1 MMYMAVDQYGTT
13 VHGLEYPRRDLQR
26 QFGGR
31 ARKMYQDKKDGT
43 MVHVGYIV
51 GKQWFT
57 LYKVERM
64 ERSA

>member
-13 VHGLEYPRRDLQR
+13 VH
-26 QFGGR
+26 
-31 ARKMYQDKKDGT
+31 
-43 MVHVGYIV
+43 VGYIV
-51 GKQWFT
+51 GKQWIT